1 MEPTTNITIF
11 CCLVLIIILVNNNSN
26 HDSNHDSNPHL
37 KNKGGCSVNPEGNPE
52 GNNGSLVDKNMIVEN
67 PINYLERNNYN
78 NIPLE
83 NIIKNNEI
91 SRDVQPLLV
100 PYETGD
106 FYNKKNRKGV
116 LRDVDEFLHE
126 ELIIK

>member
-1 MEPTTNITIF
+1 MEPSTNITIF

-26 HDSNHDSNPHL
+26 PDSNPDL
-37 KNKGGCSVNPEGNPE
+37 KTNGGCSVNPEGNPE
-52 GNNGSLVDKNMIVEN
+52 GNNGSLVNKNMIVEN
-67 PINYLERNNYN
+67 PINYLERNSYN

>member
-26 HDSNHDSNPHL
+26 NDSNPDL
-37 KNKGGCSVNPEGNPE
+37 KTNGGCSVNLHGNPHGSPE
-52 GNNGSLVDKNMIVEN
+52 GNNGSLVDKNMIIEN
-67 PINYLERNNYN
+67 PINYLERNSYN